1 MDLLI
6 VFRVM
11 SIKLCYPKNSLIK
24 EVGKIH
30 SSNTKKKLKRFAPSA
45 LRASVAPLLKSARFI
60 FPSGET
66 FTGHRFIE
74 KLVQVEIFPMR
85 LAKVKQ
91 AQRISSSIKEAVK

>member
-11 SIKLCYPKNSLIK
+11 SNKLCYPKNSSIK

-30 SSNTKKKLKRFAPSA
+30 SPNTEKKLKRFAPSA

-74 KLVQVEIFPMR
+74 KLVQVEIFADAM
-85 LAKVKQ
+85 AKVKE
-91 AQRISSSIKEAVK
+91 AQRSSSIKEAVK